1 MSTPPLC
8 LSVLLPATSTTKLP
22 PSLPS
27 LHTLCSRT
35 LSLPRSSYQ
44 LFALV
49 PLEDHHL
56 AVNATT
62 TPIEVAVRVTEQSS
76 LLSVRGIE
84 EVVACK
90 EKYRVTLEK
99 TNEAM
104 LAYVE
109 ELKQIKRFVIESGSQ
124 DDVEE

>member
-8 LSVLLPATSTTKLP
+8 LSLLLPATSTTKLP
-22 PSLPS
+22 PTLPS

>member
-1 MSTPPLC
+1 MSP
-8 LSVLLPATSTTKLP
+8 
-22 PSLPS
+22 
-27 LHTLCSRT
+27 
-35 LSLPRSSYQ
+35 
-44 LFALV
+44 
-49 PLEDHHL
+49 
-56 AVNATT
+56 
-62 TPIEVAVRVTEQSS
+62 
-76 LLSVRGIE
+76 LLSVKGIE

>member
-8 LSVLLPATSTTKLP
+8 LSLLLPATSTTKLP
-22 PSLPS
+22 PTLPS

-62 TPIEVAVRVTEQSS
+62 TPIEVAVRVIEQSS
-76 LLSVRGIE
+76 LLSVKGIE

>member
-1 MSTPPLC
+1 MSTSPLC

-22 PSLPS
+22 PTLPS

-56 AVNATT
+56 GAAA

-76 LLSVRGIE
+76 PLLSVKGIE